1 MFRLCHYPA
10 GSALLGLVI
19 LLAVGCGEQKE
30 GLPPAAKPGQTSD
43 PATPVEPAINPAG
56 PGKDEKACFTCN
68 GAGTVPCSARGCVA
82 GKVECPGP
90 CLKLTRGS
98 WVHMNVPGHD
108 PKELWQKFRKPNGGV
123 TAWNQGH
130 VGEVIALQNGDYV
143 NIGKCTVC
151 SGTTRVAC
159 SACKGLGRQPC
170 ELCGGKK
177 YVPIAWTPTNNP
189 WLDKQPDV
197 IRLKDGRVLLGKIV
211 LSSGDDRTI
220 KLRDGK
226 TTHVNA
232 NEIAVP

>member
-1 MFRLCHYPA
+1 
-10 GSALLGLVI
+10 
-19 LLAVGCGEQKE
+19 
-30 GLPPAAKPGQTSD
+30 
-43 PATPVEPAINPAG
+43 
-56 PGKDEKACFTCN
+56 
-68 GAGTVPCSARGCVA
+68 
-82 GKVECPGP
+82 
-90 CLKLTRGS
+90 
-98 WVHMNVPGHD
+98 MNVPGHD
-108 PKELWQKFRKPNGGV
+108 PKELWQKFRKPNGGTV
-123 TAWNQGH
+123 AWTQGH

-159 SACKGLGRQPC
+159 NACKGAGRQPC

-197 IRLKDGRVLLGKIV
+197 IRLKDGSVLLGKIV

>member
-1 MFRLCHYPA
+1 MRRRLKPRCPRSLPSQPA
-10 GSALLGLVI
+10 
-19 LLAVGCGEQKE
+19 LARMKKHV
-30 GLPPAAKPGQTSD
+30 
-43 PATPVEPAINPAG
+43 
-56 PGKDEKACFTCN
+56 FTCN
-68 GAGTVPCSARGCVA
+68 GAGTVPCSTRGCVA
-82 GKVECPGP
+82 GKVECPNP

-108 PKELWQKFRKPNGGV
+108 PKELWQKFRKPNGGTV
-123 TAWNQGH
+123 AWTQGH

-143 NIGKCTVC
+143 NLGKCNVC

-159 SACKGLGRQPC
+159 SACKGAGRQAC
-170 ELCGGKK
+170 EMCAGKK

-232 NEIAVP
+232 NEIAAP